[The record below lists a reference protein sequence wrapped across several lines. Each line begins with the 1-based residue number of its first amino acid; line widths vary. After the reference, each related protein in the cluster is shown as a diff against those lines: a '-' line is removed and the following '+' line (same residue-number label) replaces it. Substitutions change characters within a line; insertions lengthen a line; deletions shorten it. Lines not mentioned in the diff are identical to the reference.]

1 MKLWK
6 IVLFVLAA
14 TVSSCGIQKTPPPPL
29 SGPWLD
35 VPSTVKIDT
44 LSYARLNWK
53 IRTDFRFRWDYAK
66 YASNQPFSFYTSPF
80 VNKFWRPLS
89 PFDAYWNRHN
99 LWYDWAFGYNFG
111 YNFGWNPYTYNPW
124 YYNSYN
130 HWNNKAIMKG
140 RRGGLAY
147 NDKNITLEERKN
159 RVDVM
164 AEKLK
169 RKIELNENR
178 VRNYGNPNK
187 NWNKQSR
194 TKFVPRE
201 NPGNFNPKITPREN
215 PNNFNNN
222 NNNLSKNIGRSE
234 VNSTKVLMKK

>member
-14 TVSSCGIQKTPPPPL
+14 TVSSCGIQKTPPTPS
-29 SGPWLD
+29 SGVWLD

-44 LSYARLNWK
+44 LSYTRLNWK
-53 IRTDFRFRWDYAK
+53 MRNSFTFRWNYAK
-66 YASNQPFSFYTSPF
+66 FASNQPFSFYSSASFARFWNPF
-80 VNKFWRPLS
+80 NSFEM
-89 PFDAYWNRHN
+89 YWNRHN
-99 LWYDWAFGYNFG
+99 FWYKWAFGY
-111 YNFGWNPYTYNPW
+111 PYFN
-124 YYNSYN
+124 YYYSMPRYYMYEQPRRV
-130 HWNNKAIMKG
+130 AIMKG
-140 RRGGLAY
+140 RRGVAKKVKEDKVTIVANRLRNEVKINNRRNRTW
-147 NDKNITLEERKN
+147 ND
-159 RVDVM
+159 
-164 AEKLK
+164 
-169 RKIELNENR
+169 
-178 VRNYGNPNK
+178 
-187 NWNKQSR
+187 R